1 MSERLLDV
9 YSAQAVVR
17 RNERDIRLAIEGW
30 LGGLLA
36 ENRRSRHSVRGRA
49 GDGPKCETPAQSM
62 LRSR

>member
-17 RNERDIRLAIEGW
+17 RSEREIRLAIEGW
-30 LGGLLA
+30 LGGLA

>member
-17 RNERDIRLAIEGW
+17 RNERDIRLTIEGW

-49 GDGPKCETPAQSM
+49 GDGPKCEAPAQSM